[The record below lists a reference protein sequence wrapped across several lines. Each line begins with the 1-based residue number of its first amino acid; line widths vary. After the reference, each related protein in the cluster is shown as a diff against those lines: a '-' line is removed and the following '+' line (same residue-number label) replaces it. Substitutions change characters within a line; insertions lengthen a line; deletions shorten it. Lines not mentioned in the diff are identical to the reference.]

1 MKNHHHSRYTVLGIV
16 FGFVA
21 LLLIGRLVYIQI
33 GPQTEDLEAIE
44 KADSKQLLD
53 LDPVRGDILD
63 RQGRMLAGNKQIYE
77 VAVELNYVL
86 NPESIALAASV
97 ILGQD
102 YEDVYQIASQNPEE
116 LEVTHITLDNYVTEE
131 EIMELEKLREE
142 LEEEPE
148 HAGVSSDGRRHSLSG
163 IEIIPRLGRSYP
175 EQAVAS
181 NVIGFVNQI
190 DESHYGIEE
199 GLNGLLSGVKKSLV
213 ISVAPHHALE
223 LPDTPNGAS
232 LILTIDREIQ
242 VAVEDVLDE
251 ALIETG
257 AYAGTILVMS
267 PRTGE
272 ILAMASSPRLNLDE
286 FWRVKEIFP
295 EGQAYN
301 LALDGYEPG
310 SVFKVIT
317 MAAALDSDTVVP
329 ETEFVDTGSIVV
341 GGRTI
346 YNWDRG
352 AWGPQTM
359 TTCMQHSL
367 NVCLAWIATQMGPTT
382 FYEYIQNFGFG
393 QNTGISLAGEYGGHL
408 RLPTDPNW
416 YEIDLGTNS
425 FGQGI
430 EVTPIQ
436 MMQAISAVAND
447 GKMVTPHI
455 LKAVVNRDRQYDI
468 DPEIAGSPISAET
481 AHTLTEMLSVSL
493 EDEAST
499 ALLPGYRLAGKTGT
513 AEIYNRARTNASF
526 VGWGPVDDPQ
536 FMIYIWLREPTISQW
551 ASLVAAPVFHD
562 TAKRLVVLM
571 DIPPDQVRLGM
582 TSP

>member
-1 MKNHHHSRYTVLGIV
+1 MKSRHHSRYTILGIA
-16 FGFVA
+16 FGLVA
-21 LLLIGRLVYIQI
+21 LLMIGRLLYIQI

-44 KADSKQLLD
+44 KADGKEWLD
-53 LDPVRGDILD
+53 LEPVRGDILD
-63 RQGRMLAGNKQIYE
+63 RQGRMLAGNKQVYE
-77 VAVELNYVL
+77 VAVELNYVR

-97 ILGQD
+97 ILGLD
-102 YEDVYQIASQNPEE
+102 YNEVYQIASQNPEE
-116 LEVTHITLDNYVTEE
+116 LEVTHLTLDNYVTQE
-131 EIMELEKLREE
+131 EIAELERLQEK

-148 HAGVSSDGRRHSLSG
+148 HAGTSSDGRRHSLSG
-163 IEIIPRLGRSYP
+163 IEIVPRLGRSYP
-175 EQAVAS
+175 EQTVAS
-181 NVIGFVNQI
+181 NLIGFVNQI
-190 DESHYGIEE
+190 DESHFGIEE
-199 GLNGLLSGVKKSLV
+199 GLDGLLSGVKKSLV
-213 ISVAPHHALE
+213 ISVSPHHALE

-232 LILTIDREIQ
+232 VILTIDREIQ

-251 ALIETG
+251 ALMKSG
-257 AYAGTILVMS
+257 AYAGTIVVMS

-272 ILAMASSPRLNLDE
+272 ILAMASSPRLNLEE
-286 FWRVKEIFP
+286 FWRVKDVFSG
-295 EGQAYN
+295 GQAYN

-310 SVFKVIT
+310 SVFKIIT
-317 MAAALDSDTVVP
+317 MAAALDSGTVVP

-346 YNWDRG
+346 HNWDRG

-367 NVCLAWIATQMGPTT
+367 NVCLAWVATQMGPTT

-393 QNTGISLAGEYGGHL
+393 QPTGISLAGEYGGHL
-408 RLPTDPNW
+408 RLPTSPNW
-416 YEIDLGTNS
+416 HEIDLGTNS

-436 MMQAISAVAND
+436 MLQAISAVAND

-468 DPEIAGSPISAET
+468 DPEVAGTPISAET
-481 AHTLTEMLSVSL
+481 AHTLTDMLAASL

-513 AEIYNRARTNASF
+513 AEIYNRAGTNASF
-526 VGWGPVDDPQ
+526 VGWGPVDDPE
-536 FMIYIWLREPTISQW
+536 FMIYIWLREPTTSPW
-551 ASLVAAPVFHD
+551 ASIVAAPVFHD

-571 DIPPDQVRLGM
+571 DIPPDQIRLGM

>member
-1 MKNHHHSRYTVLGIV
+1 MKSRHHSRYTILGIAFGV
-16 FGFVA
+16 FTFI
-21 LLLIGRLVYIQI
+21 LIGRLVYIQI

-63 RQGRMLAGNKQIYE
+63 RQGRMLAGNKQVYE
-77 VAVELNYVL
+77 VAVELNYVR
-86 NPESIALAASV
+86 NPESIALAANV

-102 YEDVYQIASQNPEE
+102 YDEIYQIASQNPEE
-116 LEVTHITLDNYVTEE
+116 LEVTYITLDNYVTEE
-131 EIMELEKLREE
+131 EVAELKALSEKLEK
-142 LEEEPE
+142 EPE
-148 HAGVSSDGRRHSLSG
+148 HAGVSSDGLRHSLSG
-163 IEIIPRLGRSYP
+163 IEIEPRLGRSYP
-175 EQAVAS
+175 DQAVAS

-190 DESHYGIEE
+190 GVSHFGIEE
-199 GLNGLLSGVKKSLV
+199 GLDGLLSGVKKRIV
-213 ISVAPHHALE
+213 ISVDPHHALE

-232 LILTIDREIQ
+232 LVLTIDREIQ
-242 VAVEDVLDE
+242 VAVEEVLDN
-251 ALIETG
+251 ALMETG
-257 AYAGTILVMS
+257 AYAGTIVVMS

-272 ILAMASSPRLNLDE
+272 ILAMASSPRLSLDE
-286 FWRVKEIFP
+286 FWRVKEVFP
-295 EGQAYN
+295 DGQPYN

-317 MAAALDSDTVVP
+317 MAAALDSGTVVP

-367 NVCLAWIATQMGPTT
+367 NVCLAWIATQIGPTT
-382 FYEYIQNFGFG
+382 FYEYIQKFGFG
-393 QNTGISLAGEYGGHL
+393 QTTGISLAGEYGGHL
-408 RLPTDPNW
+408 RLPSDPNW

-436 MMQAISAVAND
+436 MLQAISAVAND

-468 DPEIAGSPISAET
+468 SPEIAGTPISAET
-481 AHTLTEMLSVSL
+481 AHTLTKMLSVSL

-536 FMIYIWLREPTISQW
+536 FMIYIWLREPTTSPW

>member
-1 MKNHHHSRYTVLGIV
+1 
-16 FGFVA
+16 
-21 LLLIGRLVYIQI
+21 
-33 GPQTEDLEAIE
+33 
-44 KADSKQLLD
+44 
-53 LDPVRGDILD
+53 
-63 RQGRMLAGNKQIYE
+63 
-77 VAVELNYVL
+77 
-86 NPESIALAASV
+86 
-97 ILGQD
+97 
-102 YEDVYQIASQNPEE
+102 
-116 LEVTHITLDNYVTEE
+116 
-131 EIMELEKLREE
+131 
-142 LEEEPE
+142 
-148 HAGVSSDGRRHSLSG
+148 
-163 IEIIPRLGRSYP
+163 
-175 EQAVAS
+175 
-181 NVIGFVNQI
+181 
-190 DESHYGIEE
+190 
-199 GLNGLLSGVKKSLV
+199 
-213 ISVAPHHALE
+213 
-223 LPDTPNGAS
+223 

-242 VAVEDVLDE
+242 VAVEDVLDQ

-257 AYAGTILVMS
+257 AYAGTIVVMS

-286 FWRVKEIFP
+286 FWRVEEIFP
-295 EGQAYN
+295 DGQAYN

-310 SVFKVIT
+310 SVFKIIT
-317 MAAALDSDTVVP
+317 MAAALDSETVAP

-367 NVCLAWIATQMGPTT
+367 NVCLAWVATQMGPTT

-393 QNTGISLAGEYGGHL
+393 QTTGISLAGEYGGHL
-408 RLPTDPNW
+408 RLPTSPNW

-436 MMQAISAVAND
+436 MLQAISAVAND
-447 GKMVTPHI
+447 GNMVTPHI

-468 DPEIAGSPISAET
+468 DPEIAGTPISAET

-526 VGWGPVDDPQ
+526 VGWGPVDDPE
-536 FMIYIWLREPTISQW
+536 FMIYIWLREPTTSPW